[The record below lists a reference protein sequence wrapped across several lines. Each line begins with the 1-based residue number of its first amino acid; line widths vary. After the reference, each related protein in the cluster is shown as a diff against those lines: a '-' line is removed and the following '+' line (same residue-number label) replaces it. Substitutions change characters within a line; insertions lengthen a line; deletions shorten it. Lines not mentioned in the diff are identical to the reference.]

1 MQGVSIL
8 LLKFLGTTKRQT
20 GAIVIGNLDLQRAL
34 RNRVLEAQPEV
45 VYQRVGNPLIWN
57 AVTEPKQG
65 ARKIR
70 MRRVLFLLP
79 KL

>member
-8 LLKFLGTTKRQT
+8 LLKFLGTTKWQT

-34 RNRVLEAQPEV
+34 RNSVLGAQPEV
-45 VYQRVGNPLIWN
+45 VYQRMGNPFLWS

-65 ARKIR
+65 AWKIR
-70 MRRVLFLLP
+70 MRRALF
-79 KL
+79 